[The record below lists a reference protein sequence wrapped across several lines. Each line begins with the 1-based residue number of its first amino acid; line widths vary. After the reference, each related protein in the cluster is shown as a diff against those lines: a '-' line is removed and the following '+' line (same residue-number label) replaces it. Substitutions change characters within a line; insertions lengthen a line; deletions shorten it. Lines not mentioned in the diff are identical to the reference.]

1 MSNEVSLSSINPL
14 NDLLPVI
21 LSAIDKWKDKNKEDD
36 ITKKVHK
43 LLDNN
48 SDEITL
54 KLLGFDNKWGSWEL
68 DHCNGRSGE
77 SVAGDYL
84 RKVQNQAID
93 DWLKQVKLPVLNKT
107 LSTQMQKHL
116 EVEYDQYLKQ
126 YLRDYAQTQASK
138 DAKEII
144 DDLFSSARADAVLQ
158 LANLIKS

>member
-54 KLLGFDNKWGSWEL
+54 KLLGFNNSWGKWEL

-77 SVAGDYL
+77 SAAGDYL
-84 RKVQNQAID
+84 RKVQKHAIE
-93 DWLKQVKLPVLNKT
+93 DWLKQVKLPVLNET

-116 EVEYDQYLKQ
+116 KGEYDRHLKQ
-126 YLRDYAQTQASK
+126 YLSDYAQTQANK

-144 DDLFSSARADAVLQ
+144 DSLFSTTRADAVLQ

>member
-36 ITKKVHK
+36 ITKKVHN
-43 LLDNN
+43 LLDTNRN
-48 SDEITL
+48 EITL
-54 KLLGFDNKWGSWEL
+54 KLLGFDNRWGSWEL

-77 SVAGDYL
+77 SAAGDYL
-84 RKVQNQAID
+84 RKVQNDAIE

-107 LSTQMQKHL
+107 LSTQMQKKL
-116 EVEYDQYLKQ
+116 KEEYDQYLKR
-126 YLRDYAQTQASK
+126 YLSDYAQAQASK

-144 DDLFSSARADAVLQ
+144 DDLFSTARAGAVLQ

>member
-21 LSAIDKWKDKNKEDD
+21 LSAIDKWKENNKEED
-36 ITKKVHK
+36 ITAKVHK

-48 SDEITL
+48 SKEITL

-116 EVEYDQYLKQ
+116 EVQYDQYLKQ

-144 DDLFSSARADAVLQ
+144 DELFSTARADAVLQ